1 MADKEHIDIRKSPWL
16 ADFPIFK
23 NVKVNGKPLTY
34 LDTSASAQKPQ
45 SVIDRIACNYSHEY
59 ANVHRGLY
67 SLSEHETAFMEE
79 ARVKVKDFI
88 GAKDSSEIIFT
99 KGATEA
105 INLAANTWGRQNL
118 TAADEVLITE
128 AEHHANL
135 IPWQLLAEHIGF
147 TIKVAKVT
155 DAGELDM
162 DSFNALLSEK
172 TKLVAVTQMSN
183 VLGTIMPIKDI
194 AKKAHAAGAT
204 VLVDGAQGVAHTL
217 VSVADMDCD
226 FYAFSGHKLYGPTGI
241 GVLYGKKHILENLNP
256 WQGGGDMIKSA
267 SFKGSTWTTPPVRFE
282 AGTPPFVEAIGL
294 GAAIDYLTAI
304 GMQNILN
311 REEKVFSYL
320 FDKIEDVEG
329 ARILGKAKE
338 KGALV
343 SFVIDG
349 INPQDMAMILAK
361 LGICIRV
368 GHHCAQPIVER
379 FGLTATARASLGMY
393 NGTDDVD
400 ALIGGLIKVKDML
413 K

>member
-1 MADKEHIDIRKSPWL
+1 MADKEHIDIKKSPWL

-45 SVIDRIACNYSHEY
+45 GVIDRIAYNYSHEY

-67 SLSEHETAFMEE
+67 PLSEHETAFMEQ
-79 ARVKVKDFI
+79 ARAKVKDFI
-88 GAKDSSEIIFT
+88 GAKDNSEIIFT

-155 DAGELDM
+155 DTGELDM
-162 DSFNALLSEK
+162 DSFDALLSEK

-217 VSVADMDCD
+217 VGVADMDCD

-241 GVLYGKKHILENLNP
+241 GVLYGKKHILEKLEP

-320 FDKIEDVEG
+320 FEKIQDFEG

-349 INPQDMAMILAK
+349 INPQDMAMILAQ

-400 ALIGGLIKVKDML
+400 ALIDGLIKVRDML

>member
-1 MADKEHIDIRKSPWL
+1 MADKEHIDIKKSPWL

-23 NVKVNGKPLTY
+23 NVKANGKPLTY

-45 SVIDRIACNYSHEY
+45 SVIDRIAYNYSHEY

-67 SLSEHETAFMEE
+67 PLSEHETAFMEE
-79 ARVKVKDFI
+79 ARAKVKDFI

-135 IPWQLLAEHIGF
+135 IPWQLLAERIGF

-155 DAGELDM
+155 DTGELDM
-162 DSFNALLSEK
+162 DSFDALLSEK

-204 VLVDGAQGVAHTL
+204 VLVDGAQGVAHNLTD
-217 VSVADMDCD
+217 VTDIDCD

-241 GVLYGKKHILENLNP
+241 GVLYGRKHILENLEP

-294 GAAIDYLTAI
+294 GAAIDYLTSI

-311 REEKVFSYL
+311 RETKVFNYL
-320 FDKIEDVEG
+320 FDKIEDFEG

-349 INPQDMAMILAK
+349 INPQDMAMILAE

-393 NGTDDVD
+393 NGTDDID
-400 ALIGGLIKVKDML
+400 ALIAGLIKVRDML

>member
-1 MADKEHIDIRKSPWL
+1 MADKEHIDIKKSPWL
-16 ADFPIFK
+16 SDFPIFK
-23 NVKVNGKPLTY
+23 NVKVNGRTLTY

-45 SVIDRIACNYSHEY
+45 SVIDRIAYNYSHEY

-67 SLSEHETAFMEE
+67 PLSEHETAFMEE
-79 ARVKVKDFI
+79 ARAKVKDFI

-155 DAGELDM
+155 DTGELDM
-162 DSFNALLSEK
+162 DSFDALLSEK

-204 VLVDGAQGVAHTL
+204 VLVDGAQGVAHNLTD
-217 VSVADMDCD
+217 VTDIDCD

-241 GVLYGKKHILENLNP
+241 GVLYGRKHILENLEP

-294 GAAIDYLTAI
+294 GAAIDYLTSI

-311 REEKVFSYL
+311 REAKVFNYL
-320 FDKIEDVEG
+320 FDKIEDFEG

-343 SFVIDG
+343 SFVIDD

-400 ALIGGLIKVKDML
+400 ALIAGLIKVRDML

>member
-1 MADKEHIDIRKSPWL
+1 MADKEHIDINKSPWL
-16 ADFPIFK
+16 SDFPIFK
-23 NVKVNGKPLTY
+23 NVKVNGRTLTY

-45 SVIDRIACNYSHEY
+45 SVIDRIAYNYSHEY

-67 SLSEHETAFMEE
+67 PLSEHETAFMEE
-79 ARVKVKDFI
+79 ARAKVKDFI

-155 DAGELDM
+155 DTGELDM
-162 DSFNALLSEK
+162 DSFDALLSEK

-204 VLVDGAQGVAHTL
+204 VLVDGAQGVAHNLTD
-217 VSVADMDCD
+217 VTDIDCD

-241 GVLYGKKHILENLNP
+241 GVLYGRKHILENLEP

-294 GAAIDYLTAI
+294 GAAIDYLTSI

-311 REEKVFSYL
+311 REAKVFNYL
-320 FDKIEDVEG
+320 FDKIEDFEG

-343 SFVIDG
+343 SFVIDD

-400 ALIGGLIKVKDML
+400 ALIAGLIKVRDML